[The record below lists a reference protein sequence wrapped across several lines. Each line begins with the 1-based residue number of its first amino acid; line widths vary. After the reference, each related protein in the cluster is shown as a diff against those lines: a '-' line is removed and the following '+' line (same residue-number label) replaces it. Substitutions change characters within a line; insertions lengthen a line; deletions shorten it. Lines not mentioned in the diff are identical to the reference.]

1 MAALTASDAQV
12 SAAFTTLRKVVSAVR
27 NPGQDNSEYDKA
39 LDVLR
44 TLSRKEGIPIAIIG
58 GMAAIRHGY
67 PRFTDDIDI
76 VVARQHLD
84 TIIRVAPA
92 YRIKVLWRDPEGW
105 HKLQYEGIRLEVVPE
120 GGKPRK
126 DAPTRIPGPSQLGV
140 LQGSEYAH
148 LEGWI
153 ETKLASSRQLDRAD
167 VVQVLKK
174 TDQADVERTRSH
186 LAAVHP
192 LYAQAFE
199 ELVAMA
205 AEEMQQEKE
214 RGGPR

>member
-1 MAALTASDAQV
+1 MAALTAADARV
-12 SAAFTTLRKVVSAVR
+12 SAAFTTLRKVVRAVSS
-27 NPGQDNSEYDKA
+27 PDQGDSEYDKA
-39 LDVLR
+39 LEVLR
-44 TLSRKEGIPIAIIG
+44 TLSCKEGIPIAIIG

-76 VVARQHLD
+76 VIARQHLD
-84 TIIRVAPA
+84 TIIRVAPT
-92 YRIKVLWRDPEGW
+92 YRIKVLWHDPEGW

-126 DAPTRIPGPSQLGV
+126 DAPTRIPGPGQLGV
-140 LQGSEYAH
+140 LQGSEYAN

-153 ETKLASSRQLDRAD
+153 ETKLASGRQLDRAD

-174 TDQADVERTRSH
+174 TDQAGVERVRTH
-186 LAAVHP
+186 LATVHP
-192 LYAQAFE
+192 LYLRAFE
-199 ELVAMA
+199 DLVAMA